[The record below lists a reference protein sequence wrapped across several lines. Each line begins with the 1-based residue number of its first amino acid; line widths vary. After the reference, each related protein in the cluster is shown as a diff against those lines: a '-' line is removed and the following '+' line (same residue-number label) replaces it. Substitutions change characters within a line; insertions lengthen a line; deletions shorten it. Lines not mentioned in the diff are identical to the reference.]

1 MTTLVPLNIYGVE
14 VFHPINWHLYINP
27 NSTFNFNEGFIKVDK
42 VTTSKK
48 NAASLSVRW
57 AKMKEKVDLEEY
69 VEELEKEFK
78 RKEKRSKK
86 KDKYRMVDKQYF
98 TINGEDMYFL
108 QNDFIANHSIY
119 RIFGQD
125 ELVKVY
131 QIIYYSSESQRII
144 VASLSSTEEEMQKN
158 EKLFKDIL
166 FSVRES
172 LSYTE
177 NDLKGKTQL
186 A

>member
-1 MTTLVPLNIYGVE
+1 MTHFVPLNIYGVE
-14 VFHPINWHLYINP
+14 ISHPLNWRLFINP

-48 NAASLSVRW
+48 NASSLSVRW
-57 AKMKEKVDLEEY
+57 ATMKSDVNLEEY

-86 KDKYRMVDKQYF
+86 KDRYRMADKQYF
-98 TINGEDMYFL
+98 FMNGRDAYFL
-108 QNDFIANHSIY
+108 QNEFIANHSIY

-131 QIIYYSSESQRII
+131 QVIFYSSESQRII

-158 EKLFKDIL
+158 EELFKDIL

-177 NDLKGKTQL
+177 NDLEGKTQL